1 MRAHPSPMP
10 FHARTVEL
18 NRNNAWVARGHFV
31 VPAHYGSAAEEAL
44 AARYSVVLAD
54 ITPQMQLRIQGEG
67 AERLLSAACALSLK
81 ELGAGSALPVVW
93 RADGGGVRG
102 IGILARRAR
111 DHFVLT
117 SADTD
122 IAWFERASALYGA
135 ELHDETQATLQL
147 TGPYAAETLR
157 AAGLEAAIDI
167 NELRHEVFEWQGV
180 LVTISRRREK
190 ETYRIECSAKDAL
203 HVFDRLR
210 DAGRNFA
217 LRMAGQEALDLL
229 SLENGKLLPG
239 AYFMPARSDD
249 ATEPSAAMLGLGGGQ
264 AEHLIVGIEWDGEAP
279 ADGAG
284 LYKPVPREDA
294 GMSLLYRVEQ
304 PVGAILRSAFSPAL
318 SRMIATARLE
328 RNYAEPEM

>member
-1 MRAHPSPMP
+1 MRAHPSPTP

-18 NRNNAWVARGHFV
+18 NRDNAWVARGHFV

-180 LVTISRRREK
+180 LVTISRGAKRKLIGSNVQRKTPCTSLIAYAMQGEISRCAWPAKRRSICFRLKTANFFPAPILCPQEVM
-190 ETYRIECSAKDAL
+190 TRQSHRLPCS
-203 HVFDRLR
+203 VSE
-210 DAGRNFA
+210 AGR
-217 LRMAGQEALDLL
+217 
-229 SLENGKLLPG
+229 
-239 AYFMPARSDD
+239 RS
-249 ATEPSAAMLGLGGGQ
+249 
-264 AEHLIVGIEWDGEAP
+264 I
-279 ADGAG
+279 
-284 LYKPVPREDA
+284 
-294 GMSLLYRVEQ
+294 
-304 PVGAILRSAFSPAL
+304 
-318 SRMIATARLE
+318 
-328 RNYAEPEM
+328 